1 MYYAGMSAINH
12 HHLRYFWTVAREGS
26 VAGACR
32 RLHVTQPTISAQ
44 IRLLER
50 SLGHK
55 LFTKRGRG
63 LALTE
68 SGRTVMRFAD
78 DIFSVE
84 AEMRGVLAGQPTG
97 EPLRLAVGIAD
108 VLPKLV
114 AYRLLMPALQLPG
127 GVRLSCSEG
136 KPADLCARLSVHDLD
151 VVLSDAPLTQQFNFK
166 GYSHL
171 LGQSSVTFFGAGK
184 LGAARQRG
192 FPKSLHGAPMLL
204 PAKTSAVRF
213 ALDAWFEAKEI
224 IPRVVAEIEDAALM
238 KVFGQSG
245 LGLFPAPTAI
255 EEEITR
261 QFHVKAIGR
270 IAEIKDSFYAIS
282 PERRFKH
289 PAVVAIARAARR
301 DLFS

>member
-1 MYYAGMSAINH
+1 MYYAGMTAINH

-26 VAGACR
+26 VAAACR

-55 LFTKRGRG
+55 LLTKRGRG

-68 SGRTVMRFAD
+68 PGRTVMRFAD

-84 AEMRGVLAGQPTG
+84 AEMRGVLAGQPSG
-97 EPLRLAVGIAD
+97 EPLRLAVGIVD

-114 AYRLLMPALQLPG
+114 AYRLLMPALQLSE
-127 GVRLSCSEG
+127 GVRLVCTEG

-151 VVLSDAPLTQQFNFK
+151 VVLSDAPLSQQFNVK
-166 GYSHL
+166 GYSHI
-171 LGQSSVTFFGAGK
+171 LGQSSVTFFGTPK
-184 LGAARQRG
+184 LASARKRG
-192 FPKSLHGAPMLL
+192 FPKSLDGAPMLM
-204 PAKTSAVRF
+204 PARTSAVRH
-213 ALDAWFEAKEI
+213 ALDAWFESKGI
-224 IPRVVAEIEDAALM
+224 MPRVVAEIEDAALM

-245 LGLFPAPTAI
+245 LGVFPGPSVI
-255 EEEITR
+255 EDEITR
-261 QFHVKAIGR
+261 QYHVKPLGR
-270 IAEIKDSFYAIS
+270 IAEVKDSFYAIS

-289 PAVVAIARAARR
+289 PAVVAIARAARQ